1 MAKFHLG
8 NLQAW
13 DCSKRGEWKEILG
26 PAVGSSLFR
35 SERSKEVGCVETL
48 YLSPCFRHFW
58 ENKQLPICNY
68 KVKKPHVGTT
78 ANLANQVL
86 KQSALMLLSKRLLWS
101 FSSAP
106 GEKNSRKN
114 AKWIWNQG
122 YRDSILSLST
132 QSCLY
137 MPDLGDYLP
146 SLHLYGQHL
155 LNPYLRGKISPG
167 NTLHG
172 SGFLELHSHEKCP
185 IDHVI
190 FFVFLC
196 LKPAGSSPETQYAP
210 PLSFFFQICHC
221 TKEAHEKKQLRPY
234 QQALLRLQIQ
244 ICAPAWSWV
253 AGDLAGK
260 GISWNVGTQK
270 PEVRWLWG
278 WQIGY
283 ASAHLEVT
291 GSHLTWIS
299 QKDSRM
305 RVSWLFMNEMT
316 RWL

>member
-210 PLSFFFQICHC
+210 PLSFFFSDMSLHKRGSWKETAAPIPAGAAVAADSDLC
-221 TKEAHEKKQLRPY
+221 TCMELGGWRSGREGNILERGDSKARGQM
-234 QQALLRLQIQ
+234 ALGVANRIRLCSPGGHGIT
-244 ICAPAWSWV
+244 P
-253 AGDLAGK
+253 DL
-260 GISWNVGTQK
+260 N
-270 PEVRWLWG
+270 
-278 WQIGY
+278 
-283 ASAHLEVT
+283 
-291 GSHLTWIS
+291 
-299 QKDSRM
+299 
-305 RVSWLFMNEMT
+305 
-316 RWL
+316 